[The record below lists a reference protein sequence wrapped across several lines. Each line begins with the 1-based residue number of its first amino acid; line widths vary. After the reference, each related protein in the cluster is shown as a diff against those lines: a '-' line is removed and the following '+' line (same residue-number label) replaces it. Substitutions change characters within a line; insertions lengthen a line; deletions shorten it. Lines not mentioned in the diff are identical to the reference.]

1 MSRVE
6 VGGRGVKTRSNL
18 TPAEVQ
24 KMHEDA
30 VARMLAERV
39 LNDAIAAADRARFQN
54 NYKEEV

>member
-30 VARMLAERV
+30 VARMIAERI
-39 LNDAIAAADRARFQN
+39 NNQSIADADHRAAAG
-54 NYKEEV
+54 K